1 MKDFDRLF
9 AEAAPLIQQG
19 LHQRDTPPIEG
30 GRWPVSVVL
39 RPDQASAMRLELAM
53 DEVAALAGPRH
64 FRTGIADSL
73 HITVRALEGYRE
85 AAAGDDEVVQRYALA
100 MSRAARQVEAIELD
114 LVGMTLTPGT
124 VMVCAHPVDDSADR
138 FMDALRD
145 QLGADAWYEAGFRRD
160 IWYANLLHFAA
171 DIAQPVG
178 LIEWVEERRQ
188 LILGRLVLDTA
199 ELWRFRY
206 EDGTDGR
213 VMRPTVLARS
223 RMGSP
228 GTGTASPSR

>member
-1 MKDFDRLF
+1 VSAFDHLF
-9 AEAAPLIQQG
+9 AEAVPLIRQG
-19 LHQRDTPPIEG
+19 LHKRDTPPVEG

-39 RPDQASAMRLELAM
+39 RPDQASARRLEQVMA
-53 DEVAALAGPRH
+53 EAETLAGPGH
-64 FRTGIADSL
+64 FRTGIASSL

-85 AAAGDDEVVQRYALA
+85 AAAGDDDVVQRYALA

-124 VMVCAHPVDDSADR
+124 IMVCAHPVDDSADT
-138 FMDALRD
+138 FMDALKD
-145 QLGADAWYEAGFRRD
+145 QLGADAWYEAVFRRD

-171 DIAQPVG
+171 DIAQPAG

-188 LILGRLVLDTA
+188 LSLGRMVLDTA

-206 EDGTDGR
+206 EDGADGR
-213 VMRPTVLARS
+213 VMRPTFLARS
-223 RMGSP
+223 RMEALGL
-228 GTGTASPSR
+228 